1 MPWLSR
7 LTRSKTWRTMLIV
20 PLSLLLMWASALSAS
35 PYLHH
40 LAHHDANSPAHECM
54 ATVMAK
60 GEFLLT
66 DAHTD
71 HLVVPPSEVL
81 PPVAVPRLSP
91 IEMEMRL
98 HGSRAPPVSIP
109 LPPTS

>member
-1 MPWLSR
+1 
-7 LTRSKTWRTMLIV
+7 MLIV

-40 LAHHDANSPAHECM
+40 LAHHDSDSPAHECM
-54 ATVMAK
+54 ATVMVK

-71 HLVVPPSEVL
+71 RLVVPPPEVQPCTTL
-81 PPVAVPRLSP
+81 PRLSP
-91 IEMEMRL
+91 VEVEMCL
-98 HGSRAPPVSIP
+98 HGSRAPPASAP
-109 LPPTS
+109 LPQSL